1 MNTEGFTMISNSIVN
16 DKNLSLRAKGL
27 YLVLSSNCKGWQ
39 INLREIAS
47 RSVESYEV
55 HKGVMNEL
63 IRAGLIKRNGKAA
76 GTKYEISSDLARHIE
91 NDEKHL
97 PPYYNNKGG
106 NPSTTHSDEMP
117 NRDAEM
123 PINREAGM
131 PTNRDAGMPYNNTNN
146 TNKTKI
152 QKEERTIRQNHV
164 NVNKDPEIRDR
175 DILSSSFS
183 SLENSLPMKNEDLIS
198 KIDSHPVMVFIDNM
212 LKKFPHY
219 LEEEVGYLLCGVQA
233 YLLKEKNRN
242 LEIDDVKFIYDLF
255 IRESD
260 EDVYYVCV
268 TYNDEDVH
276 ASHGIGYIKGILEK
290 HKEYLRTRNN
300 EVSEKE
306 VERQKR
312 RDLERKILAAYAA
325 QKEEG
330 DRLFGIE
337 IASGKISGN
346 RSYDAYVKLKDFG
359 GLRKLY
365 DIGCKEL
372 SKMGRETEIVNKYGW
387 LLKIA

>member
-1 MNTEGFTMISNSIVN
+1 
-16 DKNLSLRAKGL
+16 
-27 YLVLSSNCKGWQ
+27 
-39 INLREIAS
+39 
-47 RSVESYEV
+47 
-55 HKGVMNEL
+55 
-63 IRAGLIKRNGKAA
+63 
-76 GTKYEISSDLARHIE
+76 
-91 NDEKHL
+91 
-97 PPYYNNKGG
+97 
-106 NPSTTHSDEMP
+106 
-117 NRDAEM
+117 
-123 PINREAGM
+123 
-131 PTNRDAGMPYNNTNN
+131 
-146 TNKTKI
+146 
-152 QKEERTIRQNHV
+152 
-164 NVNKDPEIRDR
+164 
-175 DILSSSFS
+175 
-183 SLENSLPMKNEDLIS
+183 
-198 KIDSHPVMVFIDNM
+198 MVFIDNM

-219 LEEEVGYLLCGVQA
+219 LEEEIGYLLCGVQA

-242 LEIDDVKFIYDLF
+242 LEIDDLKFIYDLF

-300 EVSEKE
+300 EISEKE

-330 DRLFGIE
+330 DRLFAIE
-337 IASGKISGN
+337 IASGKVAGN
-346 RSYDAYVKLKDFG
+346 RSYNAYVKLKDFG

-365 DIGCKEL
+365 KIGCEEL
-372 SKMGRETEIVNKYGW
+372 RKSGEESKIVSDYNW